1 MSWLDRNLPQGNRDE
16 DAVLEKAAN
25 LDPNDHSEHA
35 EYLRDVAEDIQD
47 RGGRS

>member
-16 DAVLEKAAN
+16 EAVLEMADR
-25 LDPNDHSEHA
+25 LDPNDHSDHA
-35 EYLRDVAEDIQD
+35 EYIREVAEDIQD